1 MIYMMNCPCARYTKI
16 TDELVNFHH
25 DEKDKRIGF
34 IKSCFFTKDVISI
47 RETKNMNN
55 DNLYKILENIEPYLN
70 LYPGIGNIVNIMA
83 LKPKILEFI
92 SKMLSIREKS

>member
-1 MIYMMNCPCARYTKI
+1 
-16 TDELVNFHH
+16 
-25 DEKDKRIGF
+25 
-34 IKSCFFTKDVISI
+34 
-47 RETKNMNN
+47 MNN